1 MSEAARDWSAS
12 IPEPPRPM
20 RIEFA
25 TSELEGGPCRAWADP
40 SVVLGAIAVSDPSEG
55 FTKLVQPRLEE
66 LDAFGEATGGELP
79 PIVTQLV
86 DQLQRIHTRMV
97 REHADAPATIAL
109 TCAAVEEDRVFFVKT
124 CPAWIGLVRG
134 TRAHA
139 VERPTEEDFSHPV
152 GLGASERLS
161 LEVTSLPVQPGD
173 IVVLLCSDMHAAPD
187 LRAVANVFNQT
198 TDLRRACDGLVN
210 LLGLQSEGA
219 GAIAFRF
226 VPVGASAIAEVEPII
241 PLPGPR
247 PALSRVDDPFAAM
260 RTAMPPTGSG
270 RPARSEA
277 ESFLD
282 SLGSEGGATSSGT
295 PSATPWRGASAG
307 FNSAPSSGGA
317 NAGFNS
323 ASPPDRGEWSQAGKG
338 ISSPESQHPHAGPSA
353 SHPQTM
359 DSHPAQQPVASTF
372 DPRVAQ
378 TSPGAGVPQTF
389 DPHVAQTT
397 PGAGVFSTGPAH
409 SAATHSAAA
418 SAAPMAASDSAAGV
432 PGQSDFPNHAGGP
445 NGALLAGTIDTRR
458 RHSSRRNL
466 LIPIVIVIVIGGL
479 LALMAIPS
487 GPDLPGS
494 DAIRNLFG
502 SGKTETGEL
511 QIRPDPP
518 ARAVLLDGVVVAEGT
533 PTVLPAVEVGRHRVG
548 LDLGLLGL
556 WETDLEIAEGM
567 NTLAPELTGS
577 VKIAAA
583 DPSIAGHAWID
594 GGTKSPVPATLT
606 DVPVG
611 WVRIYYED
619 EKLPIWERQV
629 LVRAD
634 RTSPLIVPNDVADGE
649 ARIEVEALSFAE
661 NRGLEP
667 SSGDSIWIDD
677 HPAGIT
683 PFEGSV
689 DPGLHSVRVRS
700 AEGGETFTDMI
711 DVHPGGGRHVLAQF
725 GVSRRPS
732 LHHTPPGRVALSGK
746 LVLSVEVSGELDPYA
761 ARPALHFPNLDAR
774 LREVSLTPV
783 DGGENVFVGVV
794 DADGMPRNSQLPY
807 YFTILG
813 PDGRPVYSDL
823 YRVVLRD
830 PSASNARVHSSSDD
844 AHLAEAVPG
853 RSRSSSDR
861 RSADS
866 GASDLVPSIKIEP
879 SDAPSVVP
887 SSELGGSDGST
898 VEPSSGPASGESV
911 LTP

>member
-1 MSEAARDWSAS
+1 
-12 IPEPPRPM
+12 
-20 RIEFA
+20 
-25 TSELEGGPCRAWADP
+25 
-40 SVVLGAIAVSDPSEG
+40 
-55 FTKLVQPRLEE
+55 
-66 LDAFGEATGGELP
+66 
-79 PIVTQLV
+79 
-86 DQLQRIHTRMV
+86 
-97 REHADAPATIAL
+97 
-109 TCAAVEEDRVFFVKT
+109 
-124 CPAWIGLVRG
+124 
-134 TRAHA
+134 
-139 VERPTEEDFSHPV
+139 
-152 GLGASERLS
+152 
-161 LEVTSLPVQPGD
+161 
-173 IVVLLCSDMHAAPD
+173 
-187 LRAVANVFNQT
+187 
-198 TDLRRACDGLVN
+198 
-210 LLGLQSEGA
+210 
-219 GAIAFRF
+219 
-226 VPVGASAIAEVEPII
+226 
-241 PLPGPR
+241 
-247 PALSRVDDPFAAM
+247 
-260 RTAMPPTGSG
+260 MP
-270 RPARSEA
+270 
-277 ESFLD
+277 
-282 SLGSEGGATSSGT
+282 
-295 PSATPWRGASAG
+295 
-307 FNSAPSSGGA
+307 
-317 NAGFNS
+317 
-323 ASPPDRGEWSQAGKG
+323 Q
-338 ISSPESQHPHAGPSA
+338 
-353 SHPQTM
+353 
-359 DSHPAQQPVASTF
+359 TF

-378 TSPGAGVPQTF
+378 TTPGAGVPQTF